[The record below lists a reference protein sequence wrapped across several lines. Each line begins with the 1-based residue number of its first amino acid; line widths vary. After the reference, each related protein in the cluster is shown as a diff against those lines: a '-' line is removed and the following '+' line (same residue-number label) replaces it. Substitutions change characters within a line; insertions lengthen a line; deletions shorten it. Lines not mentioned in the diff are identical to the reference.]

1 MQSDY
6 RLDHDVI
13 LNSVD
18 NILNVSL
25 ENDPGL
31 PNPEAKRLIVE
42 HGERI
47 RASTDVVYIN
57 DKAGDIIRYADMI
70 YSKGS
75 TDEWSGIMG
84 ACDQIIIDI
93 NTRKE
98 KETEKL
104 SEWIIP

>member
-18 NILNVSL
+18 KILDISL
-25 ENDPGL
+25 ENDPGS
-31 PNPEAKRLIVE
+31 PNPEAKRRIVE

-47 RASTDVVYIN
+47 RTATDVVYIN

-75 TDEWSGIMG
+75 TDEWSRIMG
-84 ACDQIIIDI
+84 ACDQIIIHI
-93 NTRKE
+93 NARKDKDAE
-98 KETEKL
+98 NSL
-104 SEWIIP
+104 S